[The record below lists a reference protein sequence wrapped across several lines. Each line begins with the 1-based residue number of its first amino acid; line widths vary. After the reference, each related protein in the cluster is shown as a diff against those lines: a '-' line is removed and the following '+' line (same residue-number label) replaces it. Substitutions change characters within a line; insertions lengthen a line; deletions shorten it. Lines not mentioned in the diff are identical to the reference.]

1 VTQEPLPQAWV
12 PRVVNVAIAA
22 VLVACISPVFVR
34 LGDKPTWV
42 QVLVVL
48 FCLPILL
55 VVLACLA
62 SALRPGSLG
71 RLVRR
76 LRPR

>member
-12 PRVVNVAIAA
+12 PRVVNAA
-22 VLVACISPVFVR
+22 GAVVLVACISPVFVR
-34 LGDKPTWV
+34 LADKPAWV

-48 FCLPILL
+48 FCLPGVL

-71 RLVRR
+71 RLARRVRR
-76 LRPR
+76 

>member
-1 VTQEPLPQAWV
+1 VLNAALA
-12 PRVVNVAIAA
+12 VVLAA
-22 VLVACISPVFVR
+22 CLSPIVYR
-34 LGDKPTWV
+34 LGSRPTWV

-48 FCLPILL
+48 TSLP
-55 VVLACLA
+55 VVLTIVACLA

-76 LRPR
+76 MRAQR

>member
-1 VTQEPLPQAWV
+1 MTQEPLPQAWV
-12 PRVVNVAIAA
+12 PRVVNVAVAV

-34 LGDKPTWV
+34 LGDKPGWV
-42 QVLVVL
+42 QVLIVL
-48 FCLPILL
+48 FCLPVVL

-71 RLVRR
+71 RLARRVRR
-76 LRPR
+76 